1 MVGPVQKAGE
11 THMPG
16 RTGSHISRLAG
27 AAIGLGLL
35 AGCAGVPDGEEAASW
50 RKLTQ
55 AEKRFAIF
63 MSDPAPAPVDGLAT
77 FRLAYVYAP
86 GAVKHEGQEVSWQE
100 YSAMTVNCA
109 EDTVRVGPRVR
120 YAPDGS
126 VINADDNQEFAAII
140 GPAISRAADA
150 SCRGITAPEQVLVP
164 DGAGWQD
171 AARASI
177 AAGEPF

>member
-1 MVGPVQKAGE
+1 
-11 THMPG
+11 MPG
-16 RTGSHISRLAG
+16 RTGSCSSGLAG

-35 AGCAGVPDGEEAASW
+35 AGCASAPGGAGEAAASW

-55 AEKRFAIF
+55 VEKRFAIF
-63 MSDPAPAPVDGLAT
+63 MIDPAPAPVDGLAT

-109 EDTVRVGPRVR
+109 EDTVRVGPRAR

-126 VINADDNQEFAAII
+126 VINSDDNQAFSAII
-140 GPAISRAADA
+140 GPAISRAADV
-150 SCRGITAPEQVLVP
+150 SCRGITAPQQVLVP
-164 DGAGWQD
+164 DGPAWQD